1 MWRSLAG
8 VVTNGLQ
15 LSPVERTAK
24 FSKTTLEEVTYGRE
38 INRWMDNLG
47 KGEMLIDSDKSTT

>member
-1 MWRSLAG
+1 M
-8 VVTNGLQ
+8 VTHGLQ

-38 INRWMDNLG
+38 MNRWMDNLG
-47 KGEMLIDSDKSTT
+47 KGEMLIDWDSFRLLICH